1 MGKTKKNGLSE
12 KQLALVL
19 IFPALLAIAAVAFYP
34 VVKTF
39 WLSMFDLQLNNP
51 NKSTLNLSNKL
62 NVELYSK
69 NNEYMEDALVEI
81 SNKTKNEKIKTVI
94 NKELEDYKYIE
105 NYLFE
110 KTDIGTKIK
119 EVEKLLYDYKTVPE
133 NLKYVGID
141 ERDMKSALFKTGKM
155 RENLM
160 KYKSE
165 TGISTEVVT
174 AIQLLDELEDTM
186 IAPNF
191 VGFNNYKGYF
201 KEVRMYKAIWN
212 TMVFTFSSVA
222 VELLLGLII
231 ALIINKPFKGR
242 GLFRAAVLIPW
253 AIPTAISAMMWKF
266 MYDGQ
271 TGILAALFAKL
282 HIIKDSGAL
291 LTTSGGAMFGV
302 VFSDVW
308 KTTPYM
314 ALLLFAGLQQISIS
328 LYEAADVDGAS
339 PWQQF
344 QYITLP
350 LLKPA
355 ILVALLFRTLDAF
368 RVFDL
373 VYILTGGGPA
383 NGTET
388 ISIYAYKTMFSQ
400 MQFGKGS
407 ALSFIVFVCIAG
419 ISILYMKILGA
430 DVMKD

>member
-1 MGKTKKNGLSE
+1 MRKRKKNGLSE
-12 KQLALVL
+12 KQLAFVL
-19 IFPALLAIAAVAFYP
+19 ILPALLAIAAVAVYP
-34 VVKTF
+34 VARTF

-51 NKSTLNLSNKL
+51 NKSMLNLSNKL

-69 NNEYMEDALVEI
+69 NNEYMEDALVAI
-81 SNKTKNEKIKTVI
+81 LNKTNNEEIKTAV
-94 NKELEDYKYIE
+94 NKKLEDYKFIE
-105 NYLFE
+105 KYLLE
-110 KTDIGTKIK
+110 KTDMGKKIDA
-119 EVEKLLYDYKTVPE
+119 VEKLLYDYKPVPE
-133 NLKYVGID
+133 DLKYVSMN
-141 ERDMKSALFKTGKM
+141 ERDMKTALFKIKKM
-155 RENLM
+155 REDLM

-165 TGISTEVVT
+165 PEISTEVVT
-174 AIQLLDELEDTM
+174 GIQLLDELKDTL

-191 VGFNNYKGYF
+191 VGFKNYKEYLRQD
-201 KEVRMYKAIWN
+201 RMYRSLWN
-212 TMVFTFSSVA
+212 TLIFTFSSVA
-222 VELLLGLII
+222 VELVLGLII

-271 TGILAALFAKL
+271 TGILAELFAKL
-282 HIIKDSGAL
+282 HIIRDAGAL
-291 LTTSGGAMFGV
+291 LTTAHGAMFGV

-314 ALLLFAGLQQISIS
+314 ALLLFAGLQQIPGV
-328 LYEAADVDGAS
+328 LYEAADVDGAT

-344 QYITLP
+344 KYITLP

-407 ALSFIVFVCIAG
+407 ALSFIVFVCIAL